1 MNTELKHKIIQLIS
15 YGVTENILS
24 PIHKHGYPEIH
35 VILSGSVQYVFE
47 NKTYTLSESEVII
60 IPENIYHSVNY
71 INNATTFTYQTMD
84 SYKKIKTIRLPQEFC
99 KNFHSCIKENK
110 GFMHYITFISD
121 ELFENTSADVI
132 PPDYSYIIAEFF
144 SENYNKDIHIEDLAQ
159 RLSLCSM
166 QAQRVIKKHTGKT
179 FLENLTFYRMTV
191 ARQLMKTLPLN
202 EVASLI
208 GYKSYSGFW
217 KAYQKYKSKTV

>member
-1 MNTELKHKIIQLIS
+1 MNTELQHKNIQMIS
-15 YGVTENILS
+15 YGVTDNIIS

-47 NKTYTLSESEVII
+47 NITYTLSESEVII
-60 IPENIYHSVNY
+60 IPENIYHSVTY
-71 INNATTFTYQTMD
+71 INSATTFSYQVKD
-84 SYKKIKTIRLPQEFC
+84 SLKKVKTIRLPQEFC

-110 GFMHYITFISD
+110 SFMHYVTFISD

-144 SENYNKDIHIEDLAQ
+144 SENYNKDIHIGDIAQ
-159 RLSLCSM
+159 RLSLCPM
-166 QAQRVIKKHTGKT
+166 QAQRVIKKHTEKT

-191 ARQLMKTLPLN
+191 ARHLMKTLPLN
-202 EVASLI
+202 EIARLV
-208 GYKSYSGFW
+208 GYNSYSGFW
-217 KAYQKYKSKTV
+217 KAYKKFKQ